1 MQPISLIE
9 AIYSSLPIVVDNVGS
24 VSEKIYAGKTETLI
38 SDDEESVAALEKL
51 SAFIVLRKR
60 RKGLCER

>member
-1 MQPISLIE
+1 M
-9 AIYSSLPIVVDNVGS
+9 DNVGS
-24 VSEKIYAGKTETLI
+24 VSEKIYAGKTEPLI